1 MEAGKKGLGPKT
13 YTRVGPATLVRK
25 EGAGYTYHMERK
37 KMKPSSMVLALLA
50 TALLITPPASARKT
64 KRQSAKAHSTVSAG
78 TEAKMLVAEG
88 LARMEDQDYDSAI
101 RNFDRAVRAE
111 GSSSAYF
118 LLGYAHYQKGFRSG
132 DPETADRVEAEE
144 TINAYAMAITL
155 DPELRAVSEPYRLYH
170 SMALSYEAL
179 KAYDKAI
186 DSYKMAFSAAPL
198 NPMLPLYA
206 ARLRFRMGDGPRSA
220 SNLALSLKKAKAA
233 GKDKAM
239 VSRLKNDVFFSVMM
253 GSAENRRT
261 LAEFQGLPVEASV
274 GEAVAAQTPSSNE
287 LRDSISDTA
296 AGSRASVALP
306 QQNPAVLEA
315 LAAADEAYKFR
326 RYRTAAD
333 QYNEVLDL
341 DAKSAGLTQVQ
352 LSLLYER
359 MGTAYN
365 KLGLSNEAIRALQ
378 RSVQQMP
385 NNSSAHYQ
393 IALAY
398 SVSGKFSDSLKA
410 LSEAFRTAPSS
421 GELKRVMLLAKTDAE
436 LEPVRDLP
444 GFMNIVSEHSDRL
457 ARR

>member
-1 MEAGKKGLGPKT
+1 
-13 YTRVGPATLVRK
+13 
-25 EGAGYTYHMERK
+25 
-37 KMKPSSMVLALLA
+37 MKPFSMVLVVMAA
-50 TALLITPPASARKT
+50 ALLITPPASARKT
-64 KRQSAKAHSTVSAG
+64 KRQTAKAQAALSAG
-78 TEAKMLVAEG
+78 AEAKLHVNDG
-88 LARMEDQDYDSAI
+88 LARMEVQDYDGAI
-101 RNFDRAVRAE
+101 GHFDRAVRAE
-111 GSSSAYF
+111 GSTGAYF

-132 DPETADRVEAEE
+132 DPETADRAEAEE

-186 DSYKMAFSAAPL
+186 ESYKMAFQAAPL

-206 ARLRFRMGDGPRSA
+206 ARLRFRMGDGPKSA
-220 SNLALSLKKAKAA
+220 SNLALALKKAKAA
-233 GKDKAM
+233 GKDKALAGL
-239 VSRLKNDVFFSVMM
+239 LKNDAFFAVMM
-253 GSAENRRT
+253 GSAENRNA
-261 LAEFQGLPVEASV
+261 LARFQGRPLEVSA
-274 GEAVAAQTPSSNE
+274 GDATAAVHTAGSGE

-296 AGSRASVALP
+296 AGSRAAVALP

-326 RYRTAAD
+326 RYRAAAD
-333 QYNEVLDL
+333 QYNEALDL

-365 KLGLSNEAIRALQ
+365 KLGLTNEAVRALQ

-393 IALAY
+393 IALSY
-398 SVSGKFSDSLKA
+398 SLSGKFSDSLKA
-410 LSEAFRTAPSS
+410 VSEAFRTAPSS
-421 GELKRVMLLAKTDAE
+421 AELRRVMLLAKTDIE

-444 GFMNIVSEHSDRL
+444 GFSSIVSEHSDRL